1 MELEGLTMKARAL
14 LFVASLL
21 SAMPLMGAGEEV
33 PPGLLQGLSSE
44 EFSVREKSQ
53 VDLLVWAREKPE
65 IRAKVLFH
73 LSIHADPEIRKRS
86 AVILRELSDEDYLSD
101 GQGYV
106 GIMMTEEVLNAGP
119 DGRAGAGMRINRV
132 MKGSPADLAGLK
144 FGDLIVAL
152 DGKTWHEP
160 GAINVFMETVAGKK
174 PLMDVV
180 LTIRRDAA
188 EPIEIKV
195 KLGKRPISELQNAL
209 GSIEMMDRQAK
220 DEHYRKWLKRQNL
233 AQD

>member
-1 MELEGLTMKARAL
+1 MER
-14 LFVASLL
+14 
-21 SAMPLMGAGEEV
+21 
-33 PPGLLQGLSSE
+33 
-44 EFSVREKSQ
+44 
-53 VDLLVWAREKPE
+53 
-65 IRAKVLFH
+65 
-73 LSIHADPEIRKRS
+73 
-86 AVILRELSDEDYLSD
+86 
-101 GQGYV
+101 
-106 GIMMTEEVLNAGP
+106 
-119 DGRAGAGMRINRV
+119 
-132 MKGSPADLAGLK
+132 
-144 FGDLIVAL
+144 
-152 DGKTWHEP
+152 
-160 GAINVFMETVAGKK
+160 VAGKK